1 MLTKGGVALART
13 TLNQK
18 VDVLPNGTKE
28 QIRGKIGRGE
38 SISGISEGLGQ
49 EYVVVQSFCWR
60 EGILPWTGAKN
71 YVTRRLNRLRQTRRQ
86 SDREQ
91 LVNEIKEKVDYI
103 YYAAKELTRQ
113 KEKAK
118 KSLEPG
124 D

>member
-1 MLTKGGVALART
+1 MAKK

-18 VDVLPNGTKE
+18 VDALPNDTKE

-38 SISGISEGLGQ
+38 SISSISDDLGQ
-49 EYVVVQSFCWR
+49 EYAVVQTFCWR

-71 YVTRRLNRLRQTRRQ
+71 YVTRRLNRLGQTRRQ

-91 LVNEIKEKVDYI
+91 LVNEIREKVDYI

-113 KEKAK
+113 KEKVK
-118 KSLEPG
+118 KSLELSS
-124 D
+124 